1 MNKIK
6 SINDMQ
12 HLMESLGAKK
22 ETGNGWASWTID
34 CGPGKIIHTDLSI
47 KLQATSSKRQAASLN
62 LNTIK

>member
-12 HLMESLGAKK
+12 HLMETLGAKK
-22 ETGNGWASWTID
+22 ETHGWA
-34 CGPGKIIHTDLSI
+34 
-47 KLQATSSKRQAASLN
+47 QASSTKRSKRQAASLN